1 MAIPTVNFIS
11 FNSTGIA
18 SDKCDF
24 INDICEENDVY
35 FVSIQEHFKN
45 SKTVDKYFCK
55 KFPKYNSYV
64 IPGYRPYGQDSGRA
78 KAGLAQ
84 LNRKGLD
91 ISKDRI
97 TTSCYRLQV
106 QVLQFQTCKI
116 MWINS
121 YLPTD
126 PQTVQFDDS
135 ELNIVLNEI
144 TKIIEENQCTNIICI
159 CQLYMK
165 AYPFIT
171 NPNLLIKM
179 KYQK

>member
-64 IPGYRPYGQDSGRA
+64 IPGYRPYGQDTLFFFFIRT
-78 KAGLAQ
+78 KFIRTLR
-84 LNRKGLD
+84 LKL
-91 ISKDRI
+91 SKKIR
-97 TTSCYRLQV
+97 TFQRL
-106 QVLQFQTCKI
+106 
-116 MWINS
+116 
-121 YLPTD
+121 
-126 PQTVQFDDS
+126 
-135 ELNIVLNEI
+135 
-144 TKIIEENQCTNIICI
+144 
-159 CQLYMK
+159 
-165 AYPFIT
+165 
-171 NPNLLIKM
+171 
-179 KYQK
+179 